1 LSKEEN
7 DFGRG
12 IYDMKPSA
20 ACAFCIVRWLY
31 ERAAEDVSER
41 ERFEF
46 MKRILDVLSADFHST
61 ANLGM
66 VCNKTIDS
74 VYDFTSA
81 CPNYY
86 AELKSKNNQFVRGLL
101 PAAKD
106 FITKGK
112 TSRERF
118 ERACCLASAGN
129 VAPIGAPSEGF
140 AFHEVQGIIKGN
152 NPLPLL
158 VGDIYEAVQGASQIL
173 YATDNA
179 GEIGFDSLLIVQLKE
194 MGLKVNLVVR
204 GPHLFEDAAMEDATF
219 FGLDKLVDN
228 IFTTKGLFVPSESS
242 PPLAEAFTQSGL
254 IISKGTGNFEAL
266 KDEVEGK
273 PIIYMLKIKCAPIAE
288 KVKADIGSFIV
299 ELNK

>member
-1 LSKEEN
+1 
-7 DFGRG
+7 
-12 IYDMKPSA
+12 MKPSA
-20 ACAFCIVRWLY
+20 ECAFCVIRWLY
-31 ERAAEDVSER
+31 ERVAEDVSER

-46 MKRILDVLSADFHST
+46 IKRILNVLSADFHSA

-66 VCNKTIDS
+66 VCNKTIHS

-86 AELKSKNNQFVRGLL
+86 AELKSKNNQFVLGLL

-106 FITKGK
+106 FISKGK

-118 ERACCLASAGN
+118 ERACSLASAGN
-129 VAPIGAPSEGF
+129 VAPIGAPSDGF
-140 AFHEVQGIIKGN
+140 VFHEVQGIIEGN
-152 NPLPLL
+152 NPSPLL
-158 VGDIYEAVQGASQIL
+158 MGDIYEAVRGAAQIL
-173 YATDNA
+173 YAADNA
-179 GEIGFDSLLIVQLKE
+179 GEIGFDSLLIAQLKE
-194 MGLKVNLVVR
+194 IGLKVNLIVR
-204 GPHLFEDAAMEDATF
+204 GPHLFEDAAMEDASF

-242 PPLAEAFTQSGL
+242 PPLAEAFTQSDL

-273 PIIYMLKIKCAPIAE
+273 SSVYMLKIKCAPIAQRLG
-288 KVKADIGSFIV
+288 ADKGCFV
-299 ELNK
+299 MRLE